1 MGFKMKHLGGGSGL
15 HKKSPLYDHAP
26 GHGAWTD
33 WQNTGESRTTTTRG
47 EQGGRK
53 GTITTTEQDQK
64 RTARDQMSDTNWKK
78 YLKNESPKRKEERLR
93 QQNQTLK
100 SSSFRPDLEKVTK
113 LDPVGISI
121 KPSMPTADVE
131 IKRPSQGTQKTIIP
145 PPPRRKK
152 KKGIPPGIKKI
163 PGDVIDLG
171 EDVGQAIGNFGSAIG
186 KGAGK
191 IVNSIFG
198 PRSIFRTCRA
208 CKKRR

>member
-1 MGFKMKHLGGGSGL
+1 MAFKMKHLGG
-15 HKKSPLYDHAP
+15 SPLHDHSP

-33 WQNTGESRTTTTRG
+33 WQNSGEARITTKRG
-47 EQGGRK
+47 EQNGRR
-53 GTITTTEQDQK
+53 GVITTTEQDQK
-64 RTARDQMSDTNWKK
+64 RRAKDQMSNENWKK
-78 YLKNESPKRKEERLR
+78 YLENESPKRKEERLR
-93 QQNQTLK
+93 QQNQTLRT
-100 SSSFRPDLEKVTK
+100 SSFRPEQQKAMK

-121 KPSMPTADVE
+121 KPSMPTADVN
-131 IKRPSQGTQKTIIP
+131 IKRPSQGTKKITIP
-145 PPPRRKK
+145 TPPRKKK

-163 PGDVIDLG
+163 PGDVIDLVGDVG

>member
-1 MGFKMKHLGGGSGL
+1 MKHLSGGSGL
-15 HKKSPLYDHAP
+15 HKKSPFHDHAP

-47 EQGGRK
+47 EQRGRK

-131 IKRPSQGTQKTIIP
+131 IKRPSQGT
-145 PPPRRKK
+145 
-152 KKGIPPGIKKI
+152 
-163 PGDVIDLG
+163 
-171 EDVGQAIGNFGSAIG
+171 
-186 KGAGK
+186 
-191 IVNSIFG
+191 
-198 PRSIFRTCRA
+198 
-208 CKKRR
+208 